1 MPAET
6 HTQRVPLDRAAVS
19 ALLRDQIADV
29 LGVDVAEVHESSRF
43 VDDLGGDSLALMTLV
58 ESVEDE
64 LGERSVGFH
73 LDDEDLSDLETVGDA
88 VDYVLS
94 RLAGS

>member
-6 HTQRVPLDRAAVS
+6 HTQRIPLDRAAV
-19 ALLRDQIADV
+19 ARLIVDQIADLV
-29 LGVDVAEVHESSRF
+29 PGAPEPDEATRF
-43 VDDLGGDSLALMTLV
+43 ADLGADSLALMTLV
-58 ESVEDE
+58 ETIEDE

-94 RLAGS
+94 RLGPG

>member
-6 HTQRVPLDRAAVS
+6 HTQRVPLDRAAVA
-19 ALLRDQIADV
+19 ALLRDQVADV
-29 LGVDVAEVHESSRF
+29 LGVDSAEVAESSRF

-58 ESVEDE
+58 EAIEDE

>member
-6 HTQRVPLDRAAVS
+6 HTQRIPLDRDAVS
-19 ALLRDQIADV
+19 RLILEQLADLVPGDAEPDETTRYADV
-29 LGVDVAEVHESSRF
+29 GA
-43 VDDLGGDSLALMTLV
+43 DSLALMTLV
-58 ESVEDE
+58 ETIEDE

-73 LDDEDLSDLETVGDA
+73 FDDEDLSDLETVGDT

-94 RLAGS
+94 RLGSG

>member
-6 HTQRVPLDRAAVS
+6 HTQRIPLDRAAVS
-19 ALLRDQIADV
+19 RLVLDQLADLV
-29 LGVDVAEVHESSRF
+29 PGASEPDESTRF
-43 VDDLGGDSLALMTLV
+43 ADIGADSLALMTLV
-58 ESVEDE
+58 ETIEDE

-73 LDDEDLSDLETVGDA
+73 FDDEDLSDLETVGDT

-94 RLAGS
+94 RLGSG